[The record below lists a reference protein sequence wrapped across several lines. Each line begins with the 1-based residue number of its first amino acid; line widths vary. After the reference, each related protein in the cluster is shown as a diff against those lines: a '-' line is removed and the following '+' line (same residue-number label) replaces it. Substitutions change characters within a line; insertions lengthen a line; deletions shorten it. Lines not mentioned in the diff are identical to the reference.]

1 MLPVF
6 VLLLLGL
13 VQVGRVA
20 GAQLTVGAAARSGAR
35 AAAVDPRP
43 GAAIRAVQRDLPA
56 LADRLDVATVV
67 SGGSTRTVAVT
78 VRCTVPPIAS
88 FPGASSTGVTVRATV
103 TMAVEA
109 PRTVSPP

>member
-20 GAQLTVGAAARSGAR
+20 GAQLTVAAAARSGAR

-43 GAAIRAVQRDLPA
+43 GSADARRSAGPARARRPA
-56 LADRLDVATVV
+56 RRGDRRL
-67 SGGSTRTVAVT
+67 GGSTRTVAVT
-78 VRCTVPPIAS
+78 VRCTVSPIAS

-103 TMAVEA
+103 TMAVED
-109 PRTVSPP
+109 PFPTQPP